1 MNNPYKSEDT
11 LNKCI
16 KEATLRVT
24 GQIKNINFW
33 SYFITG
39 IVIFGGCGI
48 WFEIGNLITSDNTNL
63 KALSTAII
71 FYVATLL
78 GGTCSQVL
86 LDKTIQDED
95 IRSGT
100 WLIIVILYTCTAF
113 LIFTQNSLPA
123 ISFLILSI
131 TLCIETLF
139 VAWLV
144 NSFNLGLTGNNDID
158 APTGGPL
165 LTNGGSSNNTT
176 NPVKDND
183 KNPLAGDFSNLK
195 DF

>member
-1 MNNPYKSEDT
+1 MKNPYKSEDT

-24 GQIKNINFW
+24 GQIRNVNFW

-48 WFEIGNLITSDNTNL
+48 WFEIGNLLTSENTNL
-63 KALSTAII
+63 KPVSTAII

-113 LIFTQNSLPA
+113 LIFTQNSIPP

-131 TLCIETLF
+131 TLCIETLL

-144 NSFNLGLTGNNDID
+144 NSFNVGLTGNNNID
-158 APTGGPL
+158 APTGGPIH
-165 LTNGGSSNNTT
+165 TNTEFS
-176 NPVKDND
+176 DNATSPKTGND
-183 KNPLAGDFSNLK
+183 NNPLAADFSNLK
-195 DF
+195 EF

>member
-1 MNNPYKSEDT
+1 MNNPYKSDNT
-11 LNKCI
+11 LKKCI
-16 KEATLRVT
+16 NEATLRVT
-24 GQIKNINFW
+24 GQIKNVNFW

-48 WFEIGNLITSDNTNL
+48 WFEIGNLITSDSNQL
-63 KALSTAII
+63 KPLSTAII

-100 WLIIVILYTCTAF
+100 WLIIVILYTFTAF
-113 LIFTQNSLPA
+113 LIFTQNSLPQ
-123 ISFLILSI
+123 ISFLILSV
-131 TLCIETLF
+131 TLCIETLLI
-139 VAWLV
+139 AWLV
-144 NSFNLGLTGNNDID
+144 NSFNLGLTGNNNID

-165 LTNGGSSNNTT
+165 PTNGNNGDTSNNSVNDN
-176 NPVKDND
+176 NP
-183 KNPLAGDFSNLK
+183 PLSGDFSNLK